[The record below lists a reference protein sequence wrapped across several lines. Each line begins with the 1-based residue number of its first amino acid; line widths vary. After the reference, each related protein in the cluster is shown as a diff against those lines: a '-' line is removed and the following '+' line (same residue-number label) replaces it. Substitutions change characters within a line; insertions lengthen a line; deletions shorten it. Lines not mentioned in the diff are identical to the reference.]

1 MLFNASPWISRRTL
15 QVASAKPL
23 PMLVL
28 CPRVAFPIY
37 TFQVRLSPSPPLGSP
52 PVPTV
57 AIIHAQHITRGI
69 SLNPPNNFLW
79 FTHLTCE
86 ETKAQ
91 AH

>member
-1 MLFNASPWISRRTL
+1 MLFNASPLISRRRL
-15 QVASAKPL
+15 WAASFKPL

-28 CPRVAFPIY
+28 SPRVPFLIY
-37 TFQVRLSPSPPLGSP
+37 TFQVQLNPLPPLGSP

-57 AIIHAQHITRGI
+57 AIIHAQHITCGI
-69 SLNPPNNFLW
+69 SLNPRNNFLW
-79 FTHLTCE
+79 FTHFTYE